1 MATIIAYALTMV
13 AVFFSITALP
23 QTIIGGLAGRVVG
36 PLAGGLLG
44 SIVAW
49 FLVDFLW
56 VWLEG
61 AHIPLAVLG
70 GALAFIFVHG
80 VISKEELTEQSR
92 WMMTAEAWAIVL
104 VGIYLVVVPAEI
116 RWY

>member
-1 MATIIAYALTMV
+1 MATIVAYVLTLV
-13 AVFFSITALP
+13 AVFFSITTLP
-23 QTIIGGLAGRVVG
+23 QVIIGGFAGRAVG

-56 VWLEG
+56 TWLEG
-61 AHIPLAVLG
+61 AHIPIAALG
-70 GALAFIFVHG
+70 AALAFIFVHG
-80 VISKEELTEQSR
+80 VISKEELTEQSQ
-92 WMMTAEAWAIVL
+92 WMMAAEAWAIVL
-104 VGIYLVVVPAEI
+104 VGIFLLLVPAEI